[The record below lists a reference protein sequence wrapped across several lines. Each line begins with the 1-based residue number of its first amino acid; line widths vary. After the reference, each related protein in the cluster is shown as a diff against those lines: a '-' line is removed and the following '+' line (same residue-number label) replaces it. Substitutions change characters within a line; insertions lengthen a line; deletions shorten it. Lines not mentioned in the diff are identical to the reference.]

1 MRQLRIIKAVIM
13 ETWLGLKQSGWSNW
27 LVISILAIALT
38 IFGGILQLTISL
50 QNLVSSWGSQLEVS
64 AYLKDG
70 YDPKAVANEIRQMP
84 AVQSVEIVPK
94 DIAWQEM
101 QKSLHVAAIEN
112 PLPNTL
118 HIKILASNKVED
130 IASRVKLLGSVENV
144 RFPLQVTRRL
154 NQVRQF
160 LQIAGLV
167 LTTALTMATL
177 TVISNT
183 IHLVIEARQREIEIL
198 SLMGVSPFYIKSP
211 LILQGAAYGAGSALL
226 AIAFLWGVH
235 IYLDPYISEQLM
247 GIAPLVAT
255 GLKVSLFNTFAILIL
270 LGVAVGATGS
280 WWTSGKYIKL

>member
-1 MRQLRIIKAVIM
+1 MRQLRILKAVIV
-13 ETWLGLKQSGWSNW
+13 ETWLGFKQSGWSNW

-64 AYLKDG
+64 VYLKDG
-70 YDPKAVANEIRQMP
+70 FDPKVVADEIKQMP

-101 QKSLHVAAIEN
+101 KRSLRVAAIEN

-118 HIKILASNKVED
+118 HIKVLASNKVED
-130 IASRVKLLGSVENV
+130 IASRIKLLGPVENV

-160 LQIAGLV
+160 LQIAGLA

-177 TVISNT
+177 TVIGNT

-211 LILQGAAYGAGSALL
+211 LILQGAAYGAVSAAL

-235 IYLDPYISEQLM
+235 IYLDSCVSGQLL
-247 GIAPLVAT
+247 GIAPILAT
-255 GLKVSLFNTFAILIL
+255 GLKVSMFNIFTILIL
-270 LGVAVGATGS
+270 LGMAVGASGS
-280 WWTSGKYIKL
+280 WWTSGRYMKL

>member
-1 MRQLRIIKAVIM
+1 MRQSRIIKAVII

-70 YDPKAVANEIRQMP
+70 YEPRTVAIEIRQMP

-94 DIAWQEM
+94 ESAWQEM

-118 HIKILASNKVED
+118 HIKVLASNKVED
-130 IASRVKLLGSVENV
+130 IASRVKLLSSVENV
-144 RFPLQVTRRL
+144 RFPLQAARRL

-167 LTTALTMATL
+167 LTAALTMATL
-177 TVISNT
+177 TVIGNT

-211 LILQGAAYGAGSALL
+211 LILQGAAYGAVSSLL
-226 AIAFLWGVH
+226 AIAFLWSVH
-235 IYLDPYISEQLM
+235 IYLDPYISEQLL
-247 GIAPLVAT
+247 GIAPLIASS
-255 GLKVSLFNTFAILIL
+255 LKVSLFNTFAVLML
-270 LGVAVGATGS
+270 LGMAVGASGS

>member
-1 MRQLRIIKAVIM
+1 MRQLRIIKAVII
-13 ETWLGLKQSGWSNW
+13 ETWLGFKQSGWSNW

-70 YDPKAVANEIRQMP
+70 YSPQKVATEIRQMP
-84 AVQSVEIVPK
+84 AVQSVEVVPK
-94 DIAWQEM
+94 ESAWNEM
-101 QKSLHVAAIEN
+101 KKSLHVAAIEN

-118 HIKILASNKVED
+118 HIKVLASNKVED

-154 NQVRQF
+154 NQFRQF

-167 LTTALTMATL
+167 LTAALTMATL
-177 TVISNT
+177 TVIGNT

-211 LILQGAAYGAGSALL
+211 LILQGALYGAFSAFL
-226 AIAFLWGVH
+226 AIAFLWAVH
-235 IYLDPYISEQLM
+235 VYLDPYISEQLL
-247 GIAPLVAT
+247 GIAPLIAT
-255 GLKVSLFNTFAILIL
+255 GIKTNLFNTFAVLAL
-270 LGVAVGATGS
+270 LGMVVGAGGS

>member
-1 MRQLRIIKAVIM
+1 MRQLRIIKAVIV

-70 YDPKAVANEIRQMP
+70 YDPQTVALEIRQMP
-84 AVQSVEIVPK
+84 AIQSVEIVPK
-94 DIAWQEM
+94 DIAWQDM
-101 QKSLHVAAIEN
+101 KKSLHVAAIEN

-118 HIKILASNKVED
+118 HIKVLASNKVED
-130 IASRVKLLGSVENV
+130 IASRVKLLSAIENV
-144 RFPLQVTRRL
+144 RFPLQVTRKL
-154 NQVRQF
+154 NQFRQF

-167 LTTALTMATL
+167 LTAALTMATL
-177 TVISNT
+177 TVIGNT

-211 LILQGAAYGAGSALL
+211 LILQGATYGAVSALL

-235 IYLDPYISEQLM
+235 IYLDPYIGEQLL
-247 GIAPLVAT
+247 GISPLIAG
-255 GLKVSLFNTFAILIL
+255 GLRVSLFNTFAVLIL
-270 LGVAVGATGS
+270 LGMAVGASGS
-280 WWTSGKYIKL
+280 WWTSGRYIKL